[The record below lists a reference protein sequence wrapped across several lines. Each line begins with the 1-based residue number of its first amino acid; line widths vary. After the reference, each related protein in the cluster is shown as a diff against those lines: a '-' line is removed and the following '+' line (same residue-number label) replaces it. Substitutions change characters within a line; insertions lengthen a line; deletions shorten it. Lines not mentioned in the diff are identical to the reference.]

1 MTCNKCGAVL
11 LLMIT
16 FKVCFHFQ
24 ILRAAS
30 TGQALE
36 TDQVL
41 FCCLFF
47 FLSERINGVISEMI
61 PGDQQYSSPYR
72 KFN

>member
-41 FCCLFF
+41 FCCLFSF
-47 FLSERINGVISEMI
+47 SLVRE
-61 PGDQQYSSPYR
+61 
-72 KFN
+72 